1 MAKRPTEPRPE
12 PEVWL
17 SLEQTAE
24 VLALPRT
31 TVYRWARD
39 GDERLPAYQTWGEG
53 NSSPVQFRFKKSDVE
68 SFRAL
73 TAAKEATMSET

>member
-1 MAKRPTEPRPE
+1 MARRPTEPRPE

-17 SLEQTAE
+17 SVEQTAE

-39 GDERLPAYQTWGEG
+39 GDARLPAYQTWGEG
-53 NSSPVQFRFKKSDVE
+53 NRSPVQFRFKKSDVDRYQA
-68 SFRAL
+68 S
-73 TAAKEATMSET
+73 TAGQEPVSSET